1 MPRPT
6 SDVHAFEAHATDADL
21 DDLRARLAAARLPE
35 AETVYRAAPDP
46 RRWEQGVPLADLV
59 DVVNYWRTGY
69 DWRSFEARLDRI
81 GQFRT
86 TIDDL
91 GIHFLHRRS
100 ARADATPLILTHGW
114 PGSVAEF
121 VDVVDELADPED
133 ADAPAFH
140 VVVPSLPGFGYSDKP
155 ATTGW
160 GTEKI
165 AAAWVE
171 LMGRLGYSKFA
182 AHGGDWGGVITTVL
196 GGRFPAHVL
205 GIHTTFAEAPPGLT
219 TDGLTAAEREWTEE
233 TRDFWRHR
241 AAYAKQQATRPQTI
255 GYSLVDSPVGLLAWI
270 LDKFAEWSDTEDSP
284 FETIS
289 RDSILDDVTLYWLTR
304 TGASSARIYY
314 ESHNSLDPELRVDVP
329 SAITMYP
336 RDIEKYPRAV
346 GAGAVPA
353 DRPMEG
359 TRKRG
364 TFPVAGGS
372 RVFRRRSAGGPRG
385 RAGRSSVNAAGAAP
399 EPCTPPPRTARR
411 PPSSPPGRAAH
422 RAAARPAA
430 PPVSG
435 SSIARTAPMPAGCA
449 AQPGEEGRVGH
460 RGRHDDERAASSTA
474 VPVRSPSCPPGR

>member
-6 SDVHAFEAHATDADL
+6 SDVQAFEAHATDADL
-21 DDLRARLAAARLPE
+21 DDLRVRLAAARLPE
-35 AETVYRAAPDP
+35 AETVHGAAPGS

-69 DWRSFEARLDRI
+69 DWRSFEERLDRI

-86 TIDDL
+86 TIDGL

-114 PGSVAEF
+114 PGSIAEF
-121 VDVVDELADPED
+121 TDVVEELADPKD
-133 ADAPAFH
+133 ADAPAFN

-171 LMGRLGYSKFA
+171 LMGRLGYSKFV
-182 AHGGDWGGVITTVL
+182 AHGGDWGGNITTVL

-219 TDGLTAAEREWTEE
+219 TDGLTAAERQWTEE
-233 TRDFWRHR
+233 TRDFWHHR

-289 RDSILDDVTLYWLTR
+289 RDRILDDVTLYWLTR
-304 TGASSARIYY
+304 TGASSARLYY

-336 RDIEKYPRAV
+336 GDVEK
-346 GAGAVPA
+346 
-353 DRPMEG
+353 
-359 TRKRG
+359 
-364 TFPVAGGS
+364 S
-372 RVFRRRSAGGPRG
+372 
-385 RAGRSSVNAAGAAP
+385 
-399 EPCTPPPRTARR
+399 PRTWAQERYR
-411 PPSSPPGRAAH
+411 QIVRWRSPETGGHFPSLEVPEHFVKDLQEGLAA
-422 RAAARPAA
+422 
-430 PPVSG
+430 VL
-435 SSIARTAPMPAGCA
+435 
-449 AQPGEEGRVGH
+449 
-460 RGRHDDERAASSTA
+460 AAS
-474 VPVRSPSCPPGR
+474 R

>member
-1 MPRPT
+1 VNRRA
-6 SDVHAFEAHATDADL
+6 SDVQAFEAHATDTEL

-35 AETVYRAAPDP
+35 VETVHRVAPDP

-69 DWRSFEARLDRI
+69 DWRLFEARLNEI

-114 PGSVAEF
+114 PGSIAEF
-121 VDVVDELADPED
+121 THVIDELADPRN

-140 VVVPSLPGFGYSDKP
+140 VVVPSLPGFGYSDRP
-155 ATTGW
+155 AVTGW

-171 LMGRLGYSKFA
+171 LMARLGYSKFV
-182 AHGGDWGGVITTVL
+182 AHGGDWGGVITAVL
-196 GGRFPAHVL
+196 AGRFPAHVL
-205 GIHTTFAEAPPGLT
+205 GIHTTLAQAPPGLT
-219 TDGLTAAEREWTEE
+219 TDGLTAAERKWAEE
-233 TRDFWRHR
+233 AREFYLGPH

-289 RDSILDDVTLYWLTR
+289 RDRILDDVTLYWLTG

-314 ESHNSLDPELRVDVP
+314 ESHGGVNAVDPALHVDVP
-329 SAITMYP
+329 SAISIYP
-336 RDIEKYPRAV
+336 RDIEKCPRPWAQERYRQIVRWRVPESGGHFPSLEVPEYFVKDLQDGFAAV
-346 GAGAVPA
+346 L
-353 DRPMEG
+353 
-359 TRKRG
+359 
-364 TFPVAGGS
+364 
-372 RVFRRRSAGGPRG
+372 
-385 RAGRSSVNAAGAAP
+385 
-399 EPCTPPPRTARR
+399 
-411 PPSSPPGRAAH
+411 AAH
-422 RAAARPAA
+422 R
-430 PPVSG
+430 
-435 SSIARTAPMPAGCA
+435 
-449 AQPGEEGRVGH
+449 
-460 RGRHDDERAASSTA
+460 
-474 VPVRSPSCPPGR
+474 

>member
-6 SDVHAFEAHATDADL
+6 SDVQAFEAHANDADL

-35 AETVYRAAPDP
+35 AETVHRGAPDP
-46 RRWEQGVPLADLV
+46 RRWEQGVPLADV
-59 DVVNYWRTGY
+59 VGVVNYWRTEY
-69 DWRSFEARLDRI
+69 NWRSFEERLDRI

-100 ARADATPLILTHGW
+100 PRADATPLILTHGW
-114 PGSVAEF
+114 PGSIAEF
-121 VDVVDELADPED
+121 VDVMDELADPKD
-133 ADAPAFH
+133 ADRPAFH

-171 LMGRLGYSKFA
+171 LMGRLGYSKFL
-182 AHGGDWGGVITTVL
+182 AHGGDWGGNITTVL

-205 GIHTTFAEAPPGLT
+205 GIHSTFAEAPPGLT
-219 TDGLTAAEREWTEE
+219 TDGLTAAERTWTEE

-289 RDSILDDVTLYWLTR
+289 IDRVLDDVTLYWLTR
-304 TGASSARIYY
+304 TGASAARIYY
-314 ESHNSLDPELRVDVP
+314 ESHNSLDPGLRVDVP
-329 SAITMYP
+329 SAISMYP
-336 RDIEKYPRAV
+336 RDIEKCPRPWAQERYRQIV
-346 GAGAVPA
+346 RWSSPGAGGHFPSLEVPEYFVKDLQEGLAAVLA
-353 DRPMEG
+353 
-359 TRKRG
+359 
-364 TFPVAGGS
+364 
-372 RVFRRRSAGGPRG
+372 
-385 RAGRSSVNAAGAAP
+385 VN
-399 EPCTPPPRTARR
+399 R
-411 PPSSPPGRAAH
+411 
-422 RAAARPAA
+422 
-430 PPVSG
+430 
-435 SSIARTAPMPAGCA
+435 
-449 AQPGEEGRVGH
+449 
-460 RGRHDDERAASSTA
+460 
-474 VPVRSPSCPPGR
+474 

>member
-1 MPRPT
+1 MPRLT
-6 SDVHAFEAHATDADL
+6 SDVQAFEAHATAADL
-21 DDLRARLAAARLPE
+21 DDLRARLTAARLPE

-59 DVVNYWRTGY
+59 DVVHYWRTGY
-69 DWRSFEARLDRI
+69 NWRSFEERLNRI

-100 ARADATPLILTHGW
+100 ARADATPLIMTHGW
-114 PGSVAEF
+114 PGSIAEF
-121 VDVVDELADPED
+121 IDVVDELADPKDTE
-133 ADAPAFH
+133 APAFH

-205 GIHTTFAEAPPGLT
+205 GIHTTFAEEAPGLT
-219 TDGLTAAEREWTEE
+219 TDGLTAVERKWTEE
-233 TRDFWRHR
+233 TRDFRRHHT
-241 AAYAKQQATRPQTI
+241 AYAKQQATRPQTI

-289 RDSILDDVTLYWLTR
+289 RDRVLDDVTLYWLTR

-336 RDIEKYPRAV
+336 RDIEKCPRAW
-346 GAGAVPA
+346 
-353 DRPMEG
+353 
-359 TRKRG
+359 
-364 TFPVAGGS
+364 
-372 RVFRRRSAGGPRG
+372 
-385 RAGRSSVNAAGAAP
+385 
-399 EPCTPPPRTARR
+399 
-411 PPSSPPGRAAH
+411 
-422 RAAARPAA
+422 
-430 PPVSG
+430 
-435 SSIARTAPMPAGCA
+435 
-449 AQPGEEGRVGH
+449 AQ
-460 RGRHDDERAASSTA
+460 ERYRQI
-474 VPVRSPSCPPGR
+474 VRWRSPEIGGHFPSLEVPEYFVKDLQEGLAAVLAANR

>member
-1 MPRPT
+1 MSRPT
-6 SDVHAFEAHATDADL
+6 SAVQACEARATDADL

-35 AETVYRAAPDP
+35 AETVHRAAPGP
-46 RRWEQGVPLADLV
+46 RRWAQGVPLADLV

-69 DWRSFEARLDRI
+69 DWRSFEERLDRI

-114 PGSVAEF
+114 PGSIAEF
-121 VDVVDELADPED
+121 VDVVDELADPKD

-171 LMGRLGYSKFA
+171 LMGRLGYSKFV
-182 AHGGDWGGVITTVL
+182 AHGGDWGGNVTTVL
-196 GGRFPAHVL
+196 GGRFPEQVL
-205 GIHTTFAEAPPGLT
+205 GIHTLFAEAPPGLT
-219 TDGLTAAEREWTEE
+219 TDGLTAVERRWTEE

-284 FETIS
+284 FETMS
-289 RDSILDDVTLYWLTR
+289 MDRVLDDVTLYWLTR
-304 TGASSARIYY
+304 TGASAARIYY

-336 RDIEKYPRAV
+336 RDIEKSPRPWAQERYRQIV
-346 GAGAVPA
+346 RWRSP
-353 DRPMEG
+353 E
-359 TRKRG
+359 
-364 TFPVAGGS
+364 AGGHFPS
-372 RVFRRRSAGGPRG
+372 LEVPGYFVKDLQEGLAAVLT
-385 RAGRSSVNAAGAAP
+385 AGR
-399 EPCTPPPRTARR
+399 
-411 PPSSPPGRAAH
+411 
-422 RAAARPAA
+422 
-430 PPVSG
+430 
-435 SSIARTAPMPAGCA
+435 
-449 AQPGEEGRVGH
+449 
-460 RGRHDDERAASSTA
+460 
-474 VPVRSPSCPPGR
+474 

>member
-1 MPRPT
+1 MSRPT
-6 SDVHAFEAHATDADL
+6 SAVQACEARATDADL

-35 AETVYRAAPDP
+35 AETVHRAAPGP
-46 RRWEQGVPLADLV
+46 RRWAQGVPLADLV

-69 DWRSFEARLDRI
+69 DWRLFEARLDRI

-114 PGSVAEF
+114 PGSIAEF
-121 VDVVDELADPED
+121 VDVVDELADPKD
-133 ADAPAFH
+133 AGAPAFH

-182 AHGGDWGGVITTVL
+182 AHGGDWGGNITTVL
-196 GGRFPAHVL
+196 GGRFPEQVL
-205 GIHTTFAEAPPGLT
+205 GIHTLFAEAPPGLT
-219 TDGLTAAEREWTEE
+219 TDGLTAVEREWTEE

-284 FETIS
+284 FETMS
-289 RDSILDDVTLYWLTR
+289 MDRILDDVTLYWLTR
-304 TGASSARIYY
+304 TGASAARIYY

-329 SAITMYP
+329 SAVTMYP
-336 RDIEKYPRAV
+336 RDIEKSPRPWAQQRYRQIV
-346 GAGAVPA
+346 RWRSP
-353 DRPMEG
+353 E
-359 TRKRG
+359 
-364 TFPVAGGS
+364 AGGHFPS
-372 RVFRRRSAGGPRG
+372 LEVPEYFVKDLQEGL
-385 RAGRSSVNAAGAAP
+385 AAVLAAN
-399 EPCTPPPRTARR
+399 R
-411 PPSSPPGRAAH
+411 
-422 RAAARPAA
+422 
-430 PPVSG
+430 
-435 SSIARTAPMPAGCA
+435 
-449 AQPGEEGRVGH
+449 
-460 RGRHDDERAASSTA
+460 
-474 VPVRSPSCPPGR
+474 